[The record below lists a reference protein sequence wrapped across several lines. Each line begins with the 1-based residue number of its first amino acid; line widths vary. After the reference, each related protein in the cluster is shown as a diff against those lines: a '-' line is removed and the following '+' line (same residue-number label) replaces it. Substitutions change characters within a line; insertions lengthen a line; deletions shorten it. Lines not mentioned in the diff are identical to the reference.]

1 MAAILC
7 KLPLRMTSSPN
18 SHRLSTVLNHII
30 KMDGRSQ
37 STAGIIV
44 IGDEIL
50 KGQTADTNSNFICKH
65 LFSLGVTV
73 KKISVI
79 GDDKDTIAEEVAH
92 FSNSYT
98 HVITSGGIG
107 PTHDDKTLEGIA
119 KAFSEET
126 YPHPQLVE
134 LIKGYF
140 GTDDLTSPK
149 MKMAF
154 IPKSATLKY
163 GVNKIT
169 GKKALYPLVSVKN
182 VHMFPG
188 VPAQLERA
196 FHMLEK
202 ELFMNPGVEFHTMDM
217 FINKDEMT
225 IASVL
230 NQADEKFRKEV
241 MLGSYPVTH
250 NSYYKVRLTLESLDE
265 DKLGQVCQYL
275 TERLPQDSVVMY
287 EKDPVS
293 AAVKTL
299 YTLVESDEDTV
310 YANNVRHAVKVIEEG
325 LKKYSLEEICVGFN
339 GGKDCTALLHLCHA
353 VFKKMYPDSKANLNA
368 LYIRSKLPFPEV
380 EEFIQVSRDRYNL
393 EMLRFE
399 GRIKNSMSELQE
411 QHPKIKAVIMG
422 TRRTDPYSD
431 HLESFSM
438 TDPDWPQFMRIN
450 PLLEWQYSDVWTF
463 LRSFCL
469 PYCSLYDRGYT
480 SLGSMNNTHPNPRLQ
495 YRDDKGVVYYRAAY
509 ELDQHEKERDGR
521 N

>member
-1 MAAILC
+1 MAAFLC
-7 KLPLRMTSSPN
+7 KLPLRMTSSRHH
-18 SHRLSTVLNHII
+18 HRLSTVLNHII

-79 GDDKDTIAEEVAH
+79 GDDKDTIAEEVAN
-92 FSNSYT
+92 FSSSYT

-107 PTHDDKTLEGIA
+107 PTHDDKTLEGVA
-119 KAFSEET
+119 KAFNEEI

-154 IPKSATLKY
+154 IPKSATLRY
-163 GVNKIT
+163 GVNRIT

-182 VHMFPG
+182 VHIFPG

-196 FHMLEK
+196 FDMLEK
-202 ELFMNPGVEFHTMDM
+202 ELFMNPGVEFHTVDM

-230 NQADEKFRKEV
+230 NQVDEKFRKEV

-265 DKLGQVCQYL
+265 DKLRQVCQYL

-293 AAVKTL
+293 AAVKML

-310 YANNVRHAVKVIEEG
+310 YANNVQHAVKVIEEG
-325 LKKYSLEEICVGFN
+325 LKKYS
-339 GGKDCTALLHLCHA
+339 
-353 VFKKMYPDSKANLNA
+353 MYPDSKAKLKA

-399 GRIKNSMSELQE
+399 GRIKNGMSELQE

-438 TDPDWPQFMRIN
+438 TDADWPQFMRIN
-450 PLLEWQYSDVWTF
+450 PLLEWRYGDVWTF

-509 ELDQHEKERDGR
+509 ELDQHEMERDGR